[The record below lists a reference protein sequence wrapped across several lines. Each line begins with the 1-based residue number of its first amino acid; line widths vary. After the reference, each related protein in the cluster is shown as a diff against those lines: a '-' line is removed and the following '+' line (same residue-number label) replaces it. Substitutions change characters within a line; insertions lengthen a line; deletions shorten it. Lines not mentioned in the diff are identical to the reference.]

1 MHLFTGPGLS
11 ASCPRSVL
19 SILFLSFL
27 SLAFFQIPFIQLF
40 YPKIW
45 VSYMG
50 TCNPSCQHAVR
61 WYLQWTRHSFRD
73 TFHTMPQIN
82 VHGYVCNKHNRSVS
96 NHFLHIHTFMF
107 LLAFRQHC
115 VCVCVMFCE
124 YEHCCLN
131 LHENLCVQGPV
142 GLTCKPPRD
151 KQQCTYALFST
162 DCYSI
167 VILAHHICNP
177 CESIERNSS
186 ICSSISV
193 SLSLHMNW

>member
-115 VCVCVMFCE
+115 VCVWCSVNM
-124 YEHCCLN
+124 N
-131 LHENLCVQGPV
+131 TV
-142 GLTCKPPRD
+142 
-151 KQQCTYALFST
+151 A
-162 DCYSI
+162 SI
-167 VILAHHICNP
+167 CMKIYVSKVLSASRANPLVI
-177 CESIERNSS
+177 NSS
-186 ICSSISV
+186 AHM
-193 SLSLHMNW
+193 LSFPQTATVLSY